1 MVTWEPI
8 FQVPIKLLIVFQ
20 NSRMLCMIQFLIVK
34 QDFEKIVPTK
44 GHHVSDK
51 QSQTF

>member
-1 MVTWEPI
+1 MITWEPI
-8 FQVPIKLLIVFQ
+8 FQVPIKLLTVFQ
-20 NSRMLCMIQFLIVK
+20 KSQIFSMIQFLIVK
-34 QDFEKIVPTK
+34 QDFEKNVSTK